1 MTQSFMQAQ
10 WYGQNLYASDSTVL
24 VSAKRTV
31 LNAGYLMAGHRTVRQ
46 NGSPNADFII
56 NKVDAYGNYTSANDF
71 MGSYQIID
79 NCSLFNFPYNC
90 YGVDAVECYSVF
102 GSQNFLVAATYS
114 NGLAIL
120 TLDNAGNPL
129 TKLHFPFPA
138 ISTADPARSP
148 RIRES
153 ATPGYFYIC
162 GNFNFQSYVI
172 KIDITNPLLISPVWS
187 NWYTAGIK
195 LDAADLIESPYN
207 VNDLIV
213 VGRTDANFSPSTGAD
228 AFFMNLNSSTGAVN
242 GYSVYNKFCDG
253 DEWFTCIEQTQST
266 IGGSNGYVLG
276 GRSVYPFKATCNAT
290 VSGTSDGFAQWMCKL
305 DPNGAVVWSSLI
317 EPYASASYTSAASF
331 SAYPPLS
338 SDISDVAERYNSYTG
353 KYEYFGVG
361 GINLI
366 PVVGGTWSLGS
377 NLVVYKLDDYGT
389 NSISPNEFHYLA
401 GIGHLS
407 PSPLSD
413 AQLSLIETAGGADD
427 GIQVFGNEDGTY
439 KNHYMVK
446 AYFNGESGCHDA
458 NVNMTGIRTGPSYL
472 ASPSVSANIFSPV
485 CGSGGFNIFF
495 NLISIAPT
503 IHCSASSL
511 LSGNNLKPNKVKEIM
526 LVAEENSDLIY
537 PNPSSGKVTIKSDK
551 IEQIESI
558 ELCNSLGELIY
569 SNNNIN
575 INNQSKELIIDLL
588 KLNLYPGLYLLK
600 INDSRVTKIVFTG
613 D

>member
-1 MTQSFMQAQ
+1 MQAQ

-56 NKVDAYGNYTSANDF
+56 NKVDAYGNYSSANDF
-71 MGSYQIID
+71 MGSYQIND
-79 NCSLFNFPYNC
+79 LCSLFNFPYNC
-90 YGVDAVECYSVF
+90 YGVDAVECSSVMY
-102 GSQNFLVAATYS
+102 GSSYLVATTYS
-114 NGLAIL
+114 NGLAIA

-129 TKLHFPFPA
+129 YYLHFPFPPT
-138 ISTADPARSP
+138 ITADPAKSP
-148 RIRES
+148 RIKES

-162 GNFNFQSYVI
+162 GNFNFQAYVI
-172 KIDITNPLLISPVWS
+172 KVDLTTGAFINPLWS
-187 NWYTAGIK
+187 YWYTSGLK
-195 LDAADLIESPYN
+195 MYSKDLIESPYN
-207 VNDLIV
+207 ANDLIV
-213 VGRTDANFSPSTGAD
+213 VGKTDANFSPSTGAD
-228 AFFMNLNSSTGAVN
+228 AFFMKLSSTTGAVN
-242 GYSVYNKFCDG
+242 GYNVYNKFCDG

-266 IGGSNGYVLG
+266 TGGTNGYILG

-338 SDISDVAERYNSYTG
+338 SDISDVAERYNFNTG

-366 PVVGGTWSLGS
+366 PVVGGTWNLGS
-377 NLVVYKLDDYGT
+377 NLVVYKLDDYGS
-389 NSISPNEFHYLA
+389 NSISPNEFHYLS

-458 NVNMTGIRTGPSYL
+458 KVNMTAIRTGPSYL
-472 ASPSVSANIFSPV
+472 ASPSVTTS
-485 CGSGGFNIFF
+485 
-495 NLISIAPT
+495 
-503 IHCSASSL
+503 
-511 LSGNNLKPNKVKEIM
+511 
-526 LVAEENSDLIY
+526 
-537 PNPSSGKVTIKSDK
+537 
-551 IEQIESI
+551 
-558 ELCNSLGELIY
+558 IY
-569 SNNNIN
+569 SNCSNGVSFQLNLLNISPTN
-575 INNQSKELIIDLL
+575 FCSAVSLASGSNMKQIDLVNT
-588 KLNLYPGLYLLK
+588 KENERASNTFNVYPTETSDKVFIKTSSSQLIKKIEVYTSLGLK
-600 INDSRVTKIVFTG
+600 ILSIEHKEKPNFPLSIDFEDLDVASGIYYLVLNE
-613 D
+613 